1 MKTARKVIL
10 LPNIKT
16 LILTFGE
23 KNCLSLFTTNLRWD
37 KLVSETNIF
46 YLFIYLF
53 CFQVNIGRI
62 GRFYN
67 IVHKFGRLSMLVNSH
82 LLVITV
88 LNVQELLVFS
98 NMTLLI
104 LWICFQFIKSV
115 YILLNFV
122 SLIQSVTPQLCKVCL
137 FLKTKLKLFLFTNF
151 SSEEENCIS

>member
-16 LILTFGE
+16 LFLTYGE

-67 IVHKFGRLSMLVNSH
+67 VVHKFGRLSMLVNSSF
-82 LLVITV
+82 TCYY
-88 LNVQELLVFS
+88 S
-98 NMTLLI
+98 PKRSRTSCI
-104 LWICFQFIKSV
+104 LEYDIV
-115 YILLNFV
+115 NFV
-122 SLIQSVTPQLCKVCL
+122 DL
-137 FLKTKLKLFLFTNF
+137 F
-151 SSEEENCIS
+151 SIH